1 MKNVYKSYTII
12 LLISIGIKLFD
23 VLKNI
28 LIASNL
34 GVSSSADIF
43 MGIISIPDSLIVLVG
58 LDSIKGVVN
67 SEYASLE
74 STERKEKVMDS
85 FSNIFSI
92 ISLISLFFVIIFIIF
107 REQLIDILL
116 PGFALEKK
124 VVASQIAL
132 IIFPVFF
139 FKSIIGMLQAFMNAL
154 KKFYYPALLNSLPT
168 FFMIAAIF
176 LPFYK
181 NDLIYNLSFS
191 VIISN
196 FFVFIFSLLFLQ
208 RVIGLVKIKKI
219 KFDTQTK
226 QILKGCTSLIF
237 LLLSEQIFN
246 VSKNFLASYFG
257 EGAISSLN
265 YSRSVSLVIMGL
277 IFSSIFSVL
286 LSNMSSMFAS
296 DIKIKTR
303 NLFTKTL
310 TGLIFIVILLV
321 VIFLISGREIL
332 SILYLRG
339 KFDLSAIDMTMKPYV
354 WEVMSQL
361 SFIMYIIP
369 VALFL
374 SKKKYHTL
382 NMIGSSVFIS
392 GIVVNLIAV
401 KIFGYYGISIANF
414 FVTSVYASI
423 LLYNSRFIFG
433 KYKREVLIF
442 LKLLFSGVVT
452 FLAVYLIKTAF
463 KSYATVDIIGNIR
476 NAVVYSSIIVIVYLG
491 FTYLLKVNYLMDF
504 ISMLKKK

>member
-1 MKNVYKSYTII
+1 Y
-12 LLISIGIKLFD
+12 
-23 VLKNI
+23 
-28 LIASNL
+28 
-34 GVSSSADIF
+34 
-43 MGIISIPDSLIVLVG
+43 
-58 LDSIKGVVN
+58 
-67 SEYASLE
+67 
-74 STERKEKVMDS
+74 R
-85 FSNIFSI
+85 
-92 ISLISLFFVIIFIIF
+92 
-107 REQLIDILL
+107 
-116 PGFALEKK
+116 
-124 VVASQIAL
+124 
-132 IIFPVFF
+132 
-139 FKSIIGMLQAFMNAL
+139 
-154 KKFYYPALLNSLPT
+154 
-168 FFMIAAIF
+168 
-176 LPFYK
+176 
-181 NDLIYNLSFS
+181 NDLIFNLSFS

-208 RVIGLVKIKKI
+208 RIIGLVKIKKI
-219 KFDTQTK
+219 KFDKQTK

-310 TGLIFIVILLV
+310 TGLIFIVIMLV
-321 VIFLISGREIL
+321 VIFLISGREVL

-369 VALFL
+369 IALFL

-382 NMIGSSVFIS
+382 NMIGSSVFIC
-392 GIVVNLIAV
+392 GILVNLIAV

-414 FVTSVYASI
+414 FVTSVYAVI

-463 KSYATVDIIGNIR
+463 KSYAAVDIIGNIR

-491 FTYLLKVNYLMDF
+491 LTYLLKVNYLMDF
-504 ISMLKKK
+504 ISMIKKK

>member
-28 LIASNL
+28 LIAGSL

-67 SEYASLE
+67 SEFASLE
-74 STERKEKVMDS
+74 STERKDKVMDS

-92 ISLISLFFVIIFIIF
+92 ISLIALAFVIIFIVF
-107 REQLIDILL
+107 RSQLIDLML
-116 PGFALEKK
+116 PGFNPEKK
-124 VVASQIAL
+124 EIASQIAL

-154 KKFYYPALLNSLPT
+154 KRFYYPAILNSLPT
-168 FFMIAAIF
+168 FFMIVAIF
-176 LPFYK
+176 LPYYK

-196 FFVFIFSLLFLQ
+196 FFVFLLSLLFLQ
-208 RVIGLVKIKKI
+208 KIIGLVKIKKLR
-219 KFDTQTK
+219 FDEQTK

-246 VSKNFLASYFG
+246 VSKNFFASYFG

-265 YSRSVSLVIMGL
+265 YARQISQVIMGL

-286 LSNMSSMFAS
+286 LSNMSSMFVT
-296 DIKIKTR
+296 DIKVKTR
-303 NLFTKTL
+303 GLFTKTM

-339 KFDLSAIDMTMKPYV
+339 KFDISAVDMTMRPYV
-354 WEVMSQL
+354 WEIMSQL
-361 SFIMYIIP
+361 SFILYILP

-382 NMIGSSVFIS
+382 NLIGSSVFIG
-392 GIVVNLIAV
+392 GILINFISV

-414 FVTSVYASI
+414 FVTSVYAII

-433 KYKREVLIF
+433 KYRNEAKVF
-442 LKLLFSGVVT
+442 LKLFASGIIT
-452 FLAVYLIKTAF
+452 FAVAYILKIVF
-463 KSYATVDIIGNIR
+463 KYHPSADIIYNIKSTVIYSILI
-476 NAVVYSSIIVIVYLG
+476 VVLYFAL
-491 FTYLLKVNYLMDF
+491 TYTLKVNYFTEF
-504 ISMLKKK
+504 ISMIRKK